1 MGVRATL
8 ERSLNS
14 KVTITTYGVRRQLL
28 RHDRMELVVNFSITT
43 GWFPV
48 VVITVAIASL
58 LLSVG
63 WRNGSWKAQVV
74 AGLPAAFVITVL
86 VALAIHFFQFVPED
100 FPRTFCIWCWL
111 VIFSLVVT
119 ILGWPKSH
127 WALRL
132 VSVIAIPP
140 TKSKFQASEADV
152 YIPPAWLHNPEPELP
167 VIELIAGYPGQ
178 LSDWTRAAYA
188 DTTATDFAAKH
199 GGTAPLI
206 VMPDANGAAQD
217 TEWVNSKLGN
227 AETYLTQDVP
237 AYIRTEFNAATG
249 AHSVAVGGLSAGGTC
264 ATVLALRNPKVFP
277 IFATYSGYNVETF
290 ESGNKQNTIATLFN
304 GSTAEYN
311 AHNPTI
317 LLTGNNFPG
326 TSAWFEAGL
335 QDPVPLS
342 AADRLHTLADKI
354 GLAQACLLTPNG
366 GHDFQF

>member
-1 MGVRATL
+1 MGVRATP
-8 ERSLNS
+8 ECSLNS

-111 VIFSLVVT
+111 VTFSLVVT

-140 TKSKFQASEADV
+140 TKSKFQASEAD
-152 YIPPAWLHNPEPELP
+152 YYPPPRL
-167 VIELIAGYPGQ
+167 
-178 LSDWTRAAYA
+178 
-188 DTTATDFAAKH
+188 
-199 GGTAPLI
+199 
-206 VMPDANGAAQD
+206 
-217 TEWVNSKLGN
+217 
-227 AETYLTQDVP
+227 
-237 AYIRTEFNAATG
+237 
-249 AHSVAVGGLSAGGTC
+249 
-264 ATVLALRNPKVFP
+264 
-277 IFATYSGYNVETF
+277 
-290 ESGNKQNTIATLFN
+290 
-304 GSTAEYN
+304 GSTTLN
-311 AHNPTI
+311 R
-317 LLTGNNFPG
+317 NF
-326 TSAWFEAGL
+326 
-335 QDPVPLS
+335 LS
-342 AADRLHTLADKI
+342 S
-354 GLAQACLLTPNG
+354 N
-366 GHDFQF
+366 

>member
-1 MGVRATL
+1 MAQK
-8 ERSLNS
+8 SL
-14 KVTITTYGVRRQLL
+14 
-28 RHDRMELVVNFSITT
+28 
-43 GWFPV
+43 
-48 VVITVAIASL
+48 
-58 LLSVG
+58 
-63 WRNGSWKAQVV
+63 
-74 AGLPAAFVITVL
+74 
-86 VALAIHFFQFVPED
+86 
-100 FPRTFCIWCWL
+100 
-111 VIFSLVVT
+111 
-119 ILGWPKSH
+119 
-127 WALRL
+127 ALRL

-249 AHSVAVGGLSAGGTC
+249 AHSFAVAGLSAGGTC